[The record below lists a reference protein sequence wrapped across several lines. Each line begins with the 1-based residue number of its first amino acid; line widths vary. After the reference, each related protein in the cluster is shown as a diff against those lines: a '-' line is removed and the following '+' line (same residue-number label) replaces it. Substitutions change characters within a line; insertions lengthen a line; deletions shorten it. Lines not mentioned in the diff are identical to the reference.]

1 MNVVSSSTV
10 DSGSQC
16 RYPSRWTGFRIFM
29 PVTSSFPMPKRY
41 GSFRISS
48 YFLPASRAIM
58 HKFLVYHRPHT
69 CFEKKRLGSRR
80 GT

>member
-1 MNVVSSSTV
+1 ML
-10 DSGSQC
+10 C
-16 RYPSRWTGFRIFM
+16 RLQQLIAAHSAAIHLAGQAFVFVM

-58 HKFLVYHRPHT
+58 HKFLVYHRPHAT
-69 CFEKKRLGSRR
+69 GA
-80 GT
+80 